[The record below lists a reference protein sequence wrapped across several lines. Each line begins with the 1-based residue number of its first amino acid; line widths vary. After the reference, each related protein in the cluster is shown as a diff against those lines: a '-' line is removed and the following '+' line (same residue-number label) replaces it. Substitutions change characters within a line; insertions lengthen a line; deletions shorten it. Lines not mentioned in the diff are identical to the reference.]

1 MHVTKV
7 VYIFANIPEQLS
19 LHFYDFSTIFNRI
32 YKFTGKSRKYKNT
45 DCKGVPGILTE
56 PPGNLKLFAQGSLA
70 GVGDRGGG
78 GGGFP
83 GEEGLAG
90 GWDGAQGRELTELYL
105 RMGDAVDGGGRS
117 RVGGGAQGAAAAAAA
132 DDGAPVWEE
141 GQEPAGELHG
151 AMRKLVRGLI
161 GGGEGRSK
169 EFRGGRRPAAA
180 LLATAVLG
188 GDGGGRCLAVE
199 LHGVKEVPFRGSIWA
214 EGHRG

>member
-1 MHVTKV
+1 MH
-7 VYIFANIPEQLS
+7 FS
-19 LHFYDFSTIFNRI
+19 DFSTIFNRI

-161 GGGEGRSK
+161 GGGEGRSR
-169 EFRGGRRPAAA
+169 EVRGGRAA
-180 LLATAVLG
+180 G
-188 GDGGGRCLAVE
+188 GVHDGGGGVPRRWEAPGEIGRAWELLGGEMKLVGCSVGVE
-199 LHGVKEVPFRGSIWA
+199 EC
-214 EGHRG
+214 

>member
-1 MHVTKV
+1 M
-7 VYIFANIPEQLS
+7 S
-19 LHFYDFSTIFNRI
+19 LHFSDFSTIFKRI

-151 AMRKLVRGLI
+151 AMRKLSWGSIWVEEGRSRGFR
-161 GGGEGRSK
+161 GERAAGGVHDGGEGVLRLRRD
-169 EFRGGRRPAAA
+169 RGGN
-180 LLATAVLG
+180 
-188 GDGGGRCLAVE
+188 GRAWE
-199 LHGVKEVPFRGSIWA
+199 LHGGEWKLAGSSVWV
-214 EGHRG
+214 EEQ

>member
-1 MHVTKV
+1 
-7 VYIFANIPEQLS
+7 LS
-19 LHFYDFSTIFNRI
+19 LHFSDFSTIFKRI

-45 DCKGVPGILTE
+45 ECKGVPGILTE

-83 GEEGLAG
+83 GEEGLTG

-180 LLATAVLG
+180 LLATAALG

-199 LHGVKEVPFRGSIWA
+199 LHGVEEVPFRGSLWT